1 MSRSLLGAGL
11 GATGATL
18 YLKPEVLQDWARDVM
33 FGPSSRPAGPG
44 GKELEQL
51 QRLVRARRSPPASDA
66 ACRALGAPLPLQ
78 PLTRRYA
85 MPQPP
90 PQVEDLSRQVA
101 AGQKGGVTVV
111 HTGTSTTGRCASGRG
126 WLLLL
131 LGPAAAGRSADTLP
145 MLLWRDCKPWP

>member
-33 FGPSSRPAGPG
+33 FGPSSRPAAPG

-66 ACRALGAPLPLQ
+66 ACPCVGRPTLPLQ
-78 PLTRRYA
+78 SFTRRYA
-85 MPQPP
+85 LPP
-90 PQVEDLSRQVA
+90 KCCHNRLRTCLARWP
-101 AGQKGGVTVV
+101 
-111 HTGTSTTGRCASGRG
+111 
-126 WLLLL
+126 
-131 LGPAAAGRSADTLP
+131 PARRAV
-145 MLLWRDCKPWP
+145 